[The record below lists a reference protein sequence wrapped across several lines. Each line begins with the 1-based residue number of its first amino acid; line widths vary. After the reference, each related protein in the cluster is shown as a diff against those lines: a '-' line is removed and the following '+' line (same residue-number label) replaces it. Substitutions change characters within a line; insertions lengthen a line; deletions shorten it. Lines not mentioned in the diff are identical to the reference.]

1 MWWLTLFYI
10 WRILSSVRALTVS
23 EVFLDLQTIPSDQ
36 NSFVELITF
45 FTVLSF
51 LKYMIILNGVLIC
64 DSEILLSAVWILYS
78 FYAASST

>member
-23 EVFLDLQTIPSDQ
+23 EVFLDLQTILSDQ

>member
-1 MWWLTLFYI
+1 M
-10 WRILSSVRALTVS
+10 S

>member
-1 MWWLTLFYI
+1 M
-10 WRILSSVRALTVS
+10 S
-23 EVFLDLQTIPSDQ
+23 EVFLDLQTILSDQ

-64 DSEILLSAVWILYS
+64 DSEIFCYQLCGFCIHFMQHPPHNYFGKGVLLFGEIRQC
-78 FYAASST
+78 